1 MILLVT
7 HMRYFR
13 AHVKNRY
20 LFKGAIINLYITADV
35 LSLFPSMRYFRAH
48 VKGRCLF
55 EGTLINLYVAVDVLS
70 FFQIDLCF
78 FLTQRYNSYKK
89 MYRLGMGPTFR
100 NNLNY

>member
-1 MILLVT
+1 MNDIHCDGEAPTFTFFKLLVAR
-7 HMRYFR
+7 MRYFR

-20 LFKGAIINLYITADV
+20 SFEGKIINLYITVDV
-35 LSLFPSMRYFRAH
+35 LSLF
-48 VKGRCLF
+48 
-55 EGTLINLYVAVDVLS
+55 
-70 FFQIDLCF
+70 QIVLCF